1 MRAGQERQRPYVP
14 EQMRDS
20 GLPAGQPPYPRPSAQ
35 TSVPPTPTP
44 TPTRG
49 SAGTVTDGTPVTRR
63 GVRDPGRS
71 ARSRGREAPVGPVRG
86 ASGGT
91 ATAGGAGEGG
101 RAAGRLGSGTAS
113 NTSRAGDCT
122 ICGATSWAGPVTSG
136 RGEGRGRG
144 STDTQPERAVTVS
157 PTRRFAVILVLCTR
171 TTLRCGPVFGDP
183 VGGEWPA
190 RVTRSAR
197 RPVCARRRSCEPQRP
212 MIMAW
217 PGGSRTDRQEGAGRR
232 RRMLPGRAQRRTA
245 AHSGVQRHGD
255 RETS

>member
-1 MRAGQERQRPYVP
+1 MTPRGGPGQERQRPYVP

-44 TPTRG
+44 TRG

-63 GVRDPGRS
+63 GVREPGGS
-71 ARSRGREAPVGPVRG
+71 ARSRGREAPAGPVRG
-86 ASGGT
+86 ASEGE
-91 ATAGGAGEGG
+91 ATAGTAGEDGG
-101 RAAGRLGSGTAS
+101 AVGGLGSGTAS

-122 ICGATSWAGPVTSG
+122 ICGATSWAGPVAPG
-136 RGEGRGRG
+136 RGEGRARG
-144 STDTQPERAVTVS
+144 STVTQPEMAVTVS

-171 TTLRCGPVFGDP
+171 TTLRCGPVSGDP
-183 VGGEWPA
+183 VGGDWPA

-197 RPVCARRRSCEPQRP
+197 RPARARRGADGGTEASRSWA
-212 MIMAW
+212 IMGLARGFADGLA
-217 PGGSRTDRQEGAGRR
+217 GGRGTAATYAAGA
-232 RRMLPGRAQRRTA
+232 RTA
-245 AHSGVQRHGD
+245 ARHGD